1 MGKKSALSLGG
12 KELYMKVILTGVAET
27 SLIPLWAKASETQ
40 SAKPIIQ
47 DLKAVE
53 MVEQIDYDFD
63 KFKNSRLTQTGV
75 AIRTW
80 LLDSAAGAFIT
91 KYPAANI
98 INIGA
103 GLDTRFARVDNGQI
117 KWFDLDLPEAIAV
130 RSRFFSDTDRC
141 RMIAKSVFDY
151 SWLDEIHDKKAPTL
165 LIAEGILMYFTE
177 TQVQELLTR
186 LRDSFPHSQML
197 LETISV
203 FISKNSN
210 QHETLKKTGGRFSWG
225 LNDGLELERLAPG
238 LKYIRQWNYFDYH
251 RVRWG
256 IMGLFGRFP
265 PARKLVSNRIVHI
278 ALN

>member
-1 MGKKSALSLGG
+1 
-12 KELYMKVILTGVAET
+12 MKVILNGVAET
-27 SLIPLWAKASETQ
+27 SLIPLWAKASETR

-47 DLKAVE
+47 DFKAVE
-53 MVEQIDYDFD
+53 MLEQIDYDFD

-75 AIRTW
+75 AVRTW
-80 LLDSAAGAFIT
+80 LLDSAVRAFIT
-91 KYPAANI
+91 KHPAANI

-130 RSRFFSDTDRC
+130 RSRFFSAADRC

-151 SWLDEIHDKKAPTL
+151 SWLDEIPDKKAPTL
-165 LIAEGILMYFTE
+165 LIAEGVLMYFKE
-177 TQVQELLTR
+177 TQVQELLSG
-186 LRDSFPHSQML
+186 LRDTFPRSEML
-197 LETISV
+197 LETVSV
-203 FISKNSN
+203 FISKNSK

-225 LNDGLELERLAPG
+225 LNDGLELEWLVPG

-251 RVRWG
+251 RARWG
-256 IMGLFGRFP
+256 AMGLFGRFP
-265 PARKLVSNRIVHI
+265 PTRKLVSSLIVHI